1 MQQRIDRLEA
11 LVTTL
16 ASQDQSVKRKVYPG
30 EERNG
35 MQNGTKPDNNH
46 PLNEIK
52 HGLGVMEVTEHHS
65 QYRGSTHW
73 GDVLGEPI
81 SFNEVLATLP
91 SKSAVGKL
99 VQRFFDEKECPVP
112 AFNFLHCPTFLQQY
126 EDFCANPTQ
135 SKVMWLGLL
144 FSMLTLVMLSY
155 HILLDEPPE
164 YEGVSES
171 LFELY
176 RLRTAQ
182 CLMLGDITKCAPF
195 TIETLIFNSMAEQAT
210 RHDSGASVW
219 LMFGVINRV
228 ALQMGYQRLVTSIT
242 NKQAN
247 TDSARSD
254 PSQYKEI
261 SVFQGEMRRRIW
273 FFVIGIDALTSFQ
286 AGLPSM
292 IGSLKYDTLEPR
304 SLHNSELYEGMTE
317 LPLSR
322 PKAEQTPVAYML
334 SKGTVVRVIG
344 EIGDFLNS
352 LDTYSYDT
360 VLKLDAE
367 LLRCHSE
374 LPPFLQFGS
383 LGNRKDN
390 ESYIFNGTVQL
401 ELLYH
406 QGMCVLHRKFLA
418 KGRFDQKYERSRL
431 QCVKSALALL
441 SLQNLLYRDATLPDG
456 RLRFTRHWYRFT
468 YTSETFILAAMI
480 LCLDLKHRKVEA
492 SVGNIIDT
500 DQLET
505 ILSALRGSR
514 EIWSHAKGIASE
526 SAADAWKVHRVLTS
540 MLWKSDRWTTTS
552 RPPGVEPVSQDAGEL
567 FPNGAVDTMELAD
580 DPFDLNIDWTAW
592 NSFIEGG
599 GSFEDAFGAMPPVN
613 SVQGTTF
620 DTDGSSSYQTAG
632 GY

>member
-1 MQQRIDRLEA
+1 
-11 LVTTL
+11 
-16 ASQDQSVKRKVYPG
+16 
-30 EERNG
+30 
-35 MQNGTKPDNNH
+35 
-46 PLNEIK
+46 
-52 HGLGVMEVTEHHS
+52 
-65 QYRGSTHW
+65 
-73 GDVLGEPI
+73 
-81 SFNEVLATLP
+81 
-91 SKSAVGKL
+91 
-99 VQRFFDEKECPVP
+99 
-112 AFNFLHCPTFLQQY
+112 
-126 EDFCANPTQ
+126 
-135 SKVMWLGLL
+135 MWLGLL

-247 TDSARSD
+247 TYSACSD

-261 SVFQGEMRRRIW
+261 SLFQGEMRRRIW

-292 IGSLKYDTLEPR
+292 NGSLKYDTLEPR

-322 PKAEQTPVAYML
+322 PRGEQTPVAYML
-334 SKGTVVRVIG
+334 AKGTVVRVIG

-367 LLRCHSE
+367 LLRSHSE
-374 LPPFLQFGS
+374 LPPFLQFSS

-418 KGRFDQKYERSRL
+418 KGRFDQKYARSRL
-431 QCVKSALALL
+431 QSVKSALALL

-468 YTSETFILAAMI
+468 CTNETFILAAMI

-492 SVGNIIDT
+492 SVRNNIIDT

-514 EIWSHAKGIASE
+514 EIWGHAKGIASE
-526 SAADAWKVHRVLTS
+526 SAADAWKVHRVLTC
-540 MLWKSDRWTTTS
+540 MLWNSDRWTTTS
-552 RPPGVEPVSQDAGEL
+552 RLPGPEPVAQDTGEL
-567 FPNGAVDTMELAD
+567 FPNGSVDTMEFTD
-580 DPFDLNIDWTAW
+580 DPFDLNIDWVSMKYWVVLTPLTY
-592 NSFIEGG
+592 S
-599 GSFEDAFGAMPPVN
+599 D
-613 SVQGTTF
+613 
-620 DTDGSSSYQTAG
+620 
-632 GY
+632 

>member
-1 MQQRIDRLEA
+1 MQQRIDRLET

-16 ASQDQSVKRKVYPG
+16 ASQDKSYKRKVYPG
-30 EERNG
+30 EK
-35 MQNGTKPDNNH
+35 QNGIQNDTKPDTNH
-46 PLNEIK
+46 SLNEIK

-73 GDVLGEPI
+73 GDVLGEPV
-81 SFNEVLATLP
+81 SFREVLATLP
-91 SKSAVGKL
+91 AKPAVEKL
-99 VQRFFDEKECPVP
+99 IRRFFDERECPVP

-126 EDFCANPTQ
+126 EDFCVNPTQ
-135 SKVMWLGLL
+135 GKVMWLGLL
-144 FSMLTLVMLSY
+144 FSILTLVMLSY

-228 ALQMGYQRLVTSIT
+228 ALQMGYQR
-242 NKQAN
+242 
-247 TDSARSD
+247 D

-273 FFVIGIDALTSFQ
+273 FFIIRIDSLTSFQ

-304 SLHNSELYEGMTE
+304 SLHNSEVYEGMTE
-317 LPLSR
+317 LPPSR
-322 PKAEQTPVAYML
+322 PKGEQTPVAYML
-334 SKGTVVRVIG
+334 AKGTIVRVVG
-344 EIGDFLNS
+344 EIGDLLNS
-352 LDTYSYDT
+352 LDTYSYDD

-367 LLRCHSE
+367 LIRCHAE
-374 LPPFLQFGS
+374 LPPYLQFGS
-383 LGNRKDN
+383 LSDRKVN
-390 ESYIFNGTVQL
+390 ESYIYNGTVQL

-406 QGMCVLHRKFLA
+406 QGICVLHRKFLS
-418 KGRFDQKYERSRL
+418 KGAFDKKYERSRL
-431 QCVKSALALL
+431 QCVQSALALL
-441 SLQNLLYRDATLPDG
+441 SLQRALYSDATLSDG

-492 SVGNIIDT
+492 SLRNNNFDS
-500 DQLET
+500 DKLET
-505 ILSALRGSR
+505 ILTALHGSR
-514 EIWSHAKGIASE
+514 EIWGHAKGLTIE
-526 SAADAWKVHRVLTS
+526 SAADAWKVHRVLTC
-540 MLWKSDRWTTTS
+540 MLGNSEKWTTDS
-552 RPPGVEPVSQDAGEL
+552 RLPEGLDPVPQAAGGL
-567 FPNGAVDTMELAD
+567 FPDGAIDTMELVD
-580 DPFDLNIDWTAW
+580 DPFDMNLDWTAW
-592 NSFIEGG
+592 NAFIEGG
-599 GSFEDAFGAMPPVN
+599 GSFEDAFGAMPPVDGL
-613 SVQGTTF
+613 QGMPF
-620 DTDGSSSYQTAG
+620 DTNGSFYQTG
-632 GY
+632 GKY

>member
-1 MQQRIDRLEA
+1 
-11 LVTTL
+11 
-16 ASQDQSVKRKVYPG
+16 
-30 EERNG
+30 
-35 MQNGTKPDNNH
+35 MQNDTKLDNNH
-46 PLNEIK
+46 LLNEIK

-73 GDVLGEPI
+73 GDVLGELKELRSI
-81 SFNEVLATLP
+81 WTQAQEGQEEDFDASFPAIDGPFLLSGIVKPVSFSEILATLP
-91 SKSAVGKL
+91 AKSAVDKL
-99 VQRFFDEKECPVP
+99 ILRFFDDKECPVP

-144 FSMLTLVMLSY
+144 FSILTLVMLSY

-228 ALQMGYQRLVTSIT
+228 ALQMGYQR
-242 NKQAN
+242 
-247 TDSARSD
+247 D

-273 FFVIGIDALTSFQ
+273 FFVIRIDALTSFQ

-317 LPLSR
+317 LPPSR
-322 PKAEQTPVAYML
+322 PKREQTPVAYML
-334 SKGTVVRVIG
+334 AKGSIVRVIG
-344 EIGDFLNS
+344 EIGDLLNS

-360 VLKLDAE
+360 VLNLDAE
-367 LLRCHSE
+367 LTRCQSE
-374 LPPFLQFGS
+374 LPPYLQFGS
-383 LGNRKDN
+383 LSNRKVD

-406 QGMCVLHRKFLA
+406 QGICVLHRKFLA
-418 KGRFDQKYERSRL
+418 KGRFDQKYERSRS
-431 QCVKSALALL
+431 QCVQSALALL
-441 SLQNLLYRDATLPDG
+441 SLQRILYNDAILPDG

-492 SVGNIIDT
+492 SVRNNNIDT

-505 ILSALRGSR
+505 ILSALHGSR
-514 EIWSHAKGIASE
+514 EIWGHAKGVTSE
-526 SAADAWKVHRVLTS
+526 SAADAWKVHRVLTC
-540 MLWKSDRWTTTS
+540 MLGNSEKWTTTS
-552 RPPGVEPVSQDAGEL
+552 SRPPDGLNPVPQNPGEL
-567 FPNGAVDTMELAD
+567 FPNCAVDTMELVD

-599 GSFEDAFGAMPPVN
+599 GSFEDAFGAMPPVADL
-613 SVQGTTF
+613 QGTFNTNGTF
-620 DTDGSSSYQTAG
+620 YQTDGKY
-632 GY
+632 